1 MSNNMNLGL
10 VALLV
15 IILLYCCL
23 GTINISESLVNSVVH
38 ESQEQIG
45 KGGLNNN
52 RLGPGET
59 QQNPTPLPTP
69 TYDPAKAVTKA
80 GKDHA
85 EQEGKEYQNEISGQC
100 SNGMDQYGYCLENNA
115 KNKNSNPGK
124 YNNKKGCDN
133 AGFIWNNALKTCEN
147 KLGPGGNYKYESRGE
162 CEYAGFIWNS
172 TTNSCEFNYPGK
184 DGGGTL
190 NHCPEGMEWDHKKK
204 MCVHTKKDKCP
215 TGMHWNKNKQ
225 KCVHSKKNHCPSG
238 MHWNQHKMMCEH
250 SKKDHCPN
258 GMHWNNKKNKCV
270 KDKSD
275 SESDSS
281 SDDSDW
287 EGNMANDWN
296 QLKSNISNFFN
307 QNQQTGQHQP
317 RNQNA
322 GSYPVHA
329 VKRRHE
335 ILPGDENLYILKSE
349 IVPPVCP
356 ACPPVIGGG
365 GYPAACKATC
375 APCPRP
381 PPVPPCPPCERCP
394 EPQFQCKKVPDYKNI
409 IPGNLPRPLLNDFSQ
424 FT

>member
-1 MSNNMNLGL
+1 MNLCL

-23 GTINISESLVNSVVH
+23 GTINISEGLENTVSHS
-38 ESQEQIG
+38 
-45 KGGLNNN
+45 GGQ
-52 RLGPGET
+52 LGPGGTQHNLGPGGT
-59 QQNPTPLPTP
+59 QQIPSPLPP
-69 TYDPAKAVTKA
+69 SSGYDPAKAVARA
-80 GKDHA
+80 GRQHA
-85 EQEGKEYQNEISGQC
+85 RQEGKEYQREIAGQC
-100 SNGMDQYGYCLENNA
+100 PNGMDSDGYCLENNA
-115 KNKNSNPGK
+115 KNKNSYPDK
-124 YNNKKGCDN
+124 YHNKKKCDN
-133 AGFIWNNALKTCEN
+133 AGFIWNNALKKCDY
-147 KLGPGGNYKYESRGE
+147 KLGPGGTEEYKTRGQ
-162 CEYAGFIWNS
+162 CENAGFIWNS
-172 TTNSCEFNYPGK
+172 TTNTCEFNYPGK
-184 DGGGTL
+184 GGGGTL
-190 NHCPEGMEWDHKKK
+190 NHCPPGMEWDHKKK
-204 MCVHTKKDKCP
+204 KCVHTKNDKCP
-215 TGMHWNKNKQ
+215 AGMHWNKNKQ
-225 KCVHSKKNHCPSG
+225 KCVHSKKDHCPSG

-322 GSYPVHA
+322 GSYPAHA

-356 ACPPVIGGG
+356 ACPPVIEGGG
-365 GYPAACKATC
+365 CPAACKATC